1 MTKWVFFLF
10 SLLLFVVLLSSCTTG
25 RLSFN
30 PNRAFPKA
38 ILEKDYQLFRNILE
52 DAHPSLYW
60 YTPKDS
66 MDYYFD
72 WGYRHINDSMTEQ
85 DFRKVLS
92 YVTSKINC
100 GHTTI
105 KYSKQYSRYLD
116 TLRAPAFP
124 LIIKFWG
131 DSAVINFNFN
141 RKDSL
146 LTRGVTVKALNQVPI
161 NTIRDSLFQ
170 LVSTDG
176 FSINHKY
183 QQISNLGGFGNLYKN
198 VFGLLQKMPVTY
210 ADSTGLDKTSFLEPY
225 DQRKDSLFRRFS
237 NEQRSKITTRKQRRQ
252 NRISSV
258 RNIQIDTTGSTAF
271 MAINS
276 FSGGNRLRSFFRN
289 SFKVIKQKNVQHLII
304 DLRSNGGGNV
314 GNSNLLMQY
323 ISKSKFKLADSL
335 FSTRRLSRYEQH
347 IQHSLFA
354 ALFMNTMTRKRAD
367 GNYHFGYF
375 ERHYFKPKT
384 NNHFDGKVYF
394 LTGGNTFSASAL
406 LLSILKGQ
414 ENITLVGEETGGGAY
429 GNSAWFIPDATL
441 PHTGIRFR
449 LPRFRLVINKNK
461 TKDGRGVLP
470 DIEVKPSAANIKK
483 GIDAKMEYVK
493 SLIYG
498 FPKK

>member
-1 MTKWVFFLF
+1 MTKWIF
-10 SLLLFVVLLSSCTTG
+10 SLLSWLLFVVLLSSCTTG
-25 RLSFN
+25 RLSFDAN
-30 PNRAFPKA
+30 KAFPEA
-38 ILEKDYQLFRNILE
+38 DLQKDYKLFRDILE

-92 YVTSKINC
+92 YVISKINC

-116 TLRAPAFP
+116 TLKAPAFP
-124 LIIKFWG
+124 LIIKFWD
-131 DSAVINFNFN
+131 DSAVINFNLN

-146 LTRGVTVKALNQVPI
+146 LTRGVVIKSVNQIPI

-198 VFGLLQKMPVTY
+198 VFGLSQKFPVTY
-210 ADSTGLDKTSFLEPY
+210 ADSTGLDKTAFLEPY
-225 DQRKDSLFRRFS
+225 DQKKDSLFRRFS

-252 NRISSV
+252 NRLSGV
-258 RNIQIDTTGSTAF
+258 RNIQIDTVGSTAF
-271 MAINS
+271 MAVNS
-276 FSGGNRLRSFFRN
+276 FSGGNRLKSFFRK
-289 SFKVIKQKNVQHLII
+289 SFKVMKQKNIQHLIV

-314 GNSNLLMQY
+314 GNSNLLTRY
-323 ISKSKFKLADSL
+323 ITKKKFKLADSL
-335 FSTRRLSRYEQH
+335 FSVRRLSRYEKH
-347 IQHSLFA
+347 IQHSFFA
-354 ALFMNTMTRKRAD
+354 AFFMNTMTRKRSD
-367 GNYHFGYF
+367 GYYHFGYF

-394 LTGGNTFSASAL
+394 LTGGNSFSASAL
-406 LLSILKGQ
+406 LLSTLKGQ
-414 ENITLVGEETGGGAY
+414 DNITLVGEETGGGAY

-449 LPRFRLVINKNK
+449 LPRFRLVIDKNK
-461 TKDGRGVLP
+461 AKDGRGVLP
-470 DIEVKPSAANIKK
+470 DIEVKPSAINIKK

-493 SLIYG
+493 SLIYRI
-498 FPKK
+498 PRK